1 MINISKLDYLLRPAP
16 FYPLLRPLLEQSA
29 LRQWHKTRKPPA
41 PLPVKAQII
50 RAYANKYRAR
60 IFVETGTFFGDML
73 AALRDDFD
81 RLITIELD
89 SALAA
94 KARQRFRDEPKIR
107 IIEGDS
113 AVRLPEVVAELDRT
127 ALFWLDGHFSGGVT
141 AKGNVDTPIIAE
153 LTAWLSAEAIKHV
166 ILIDDA
172 RLFGIARDYPS
183 ISVIEE
189 LVQSYQAR
197 CKMSVEMDI
206 VRLEPGLP

>member
-1 MINISKLDYLLRPAP
+1 
-16 FYPLLRPLLEQSA
+16 
-29 LRQWHKTRKPPA
+29 
-41 PLPVKAQII
+41 VKAQII
-50 RAYANKYRAR
+50 RAYANKYRTR

-89 SALAA
+89 PALAE
-94 KARQRFRDEPKIR
+94 KARQRFRDELKIR

-183 ISVIEE
+183 ISAIEE
-189 LVQSYQAR
+189 LVQSYQAP